1 MAPDLQFLTD
11 IIRKNLNKATLREVA
26 FKKVEK
32 ESEIITDTDSSKNAF
47 EDRTQR
53 KRFLKKYL

>member
-53 KRFLKKYL
+53 KRFLKKCL